1 MIYSKKIIITG
12 SSGFIGLN
20 LIQHLSSQ
28 AYQIDK
34 LNLRNDFWQ
43 SNIGIEYNAIIHLA
57 GKAHDLKN
65 VANPDEYYK
74 VNYELTKQLFD
85 IFLESSASVF
95 VFMSSVKAVADEAVG
110 VLTEEFEANPQTHYG
125 KSKLLAEDYILS
137 KDIPN
142 NKRVFILRPCI
153 IHGPG
158 NKGNLNLLY
167 QLVSKGLPWPL
178 GVFEN
183 KRSFCSIDNVCF
195 VIQQILEQENIPSG
209 IYNLADDQAIST
221 NRLIELIA
229 ISQNK
234 SAKIYTIP
242 KKFII
247 AIAKFGDCL
256 KLPLNSER
264 LEKLT
269 ENFEV
274 SNDKIVKAIG
284 KSLPV
289 CAEDGLMKTFNSFK

>member
-195 VIQQILEQENIPSG
+195 VIQQILNQEDIPSG

-234 SAKIYTIP
+234 FAKIYTIP

-247 AIAKFGDCL
+247 AIAKFGDYL

-289 CAEDGLMKTFNSFK
+289 NAEDGLIRTFNSFK

>member
-1 MIYSKKIIITG
+1 MKVLISG
-12 SSGFIGLN
+12 SSGFVGFN
-20 LIQHLSSQ
+20 LIQFFNKRKLNDF
-28 AYQIDK
+28 IN
-34 LNLRNDFWQ
+34 LNLRNPYWKSQIDEKTQ
-43 SNIGIEYNAIIHLA
+43 AIIHLA
-57 GKAHDLKN
+57 GKAHDVKRVKN
-65 VANPDEYYK
+65 TNEYFE
-74 VNYELTKQLFD
+74 VNTNLTIELFD
-85 IFLESSASVF
+85 AFLSSNCSDFIFF
-95 VFMSSVKAVADEAVG
+95 SSVKAVTDKADSIVK
-110 VLTEEFEANPQTHYG
+110 EEMIPNPQTVYG
-125 KSKLLAEDYILS
+125 QSKLKAEQYLLSQILPES
-137 KDIPN
+137 K
-142 NKRVFILRPCI
+142 RLFIIRPSM

-158 NKGNLNLLY
+158 NKGNLNIIY
-167 QLVSKGLPWPL
+167 SLVTKQFPWPL
-178 GVFEN
+178 GAFEN

-195 VIQQILEQENIPSG
+195 VVNEILENKNIPSG

-242 KKFII
+242 KKFVITLT
-247 AIAKFGDCL
+247 KFGDYL

-269 ENFEV
+269 ENFVV

-289 CAEDGLMKTFNSFK
+289 SAEDGLMRTFNSFK

>member
-195 VIQQILEQENIPSG
+195 VIQQILNQEDIPSG

-234 SAKIYTIP
+234 FAKIYTIP

-247 AIAKFGDCL
+247 AIAKFGDYL
-256 KLPLNSER
+256 KLPLNSEV
-264 LEKLT
+264 E
-269 ENFEV
+269 
-274 SNDKIVKAIG
+274 A
-284 KSLPV
+284 
-289 CAEDGLMKTFNSFK
+289 

>member
-1 MIYSKKIIITG
+1 MINSKKIIITG

-20 LIQHLSSQ
+20 LIQHLSSL

-43 SNIGIEYNAIIHLA
+43 SDIGIEYNAIIHLA

-95 VFMSSVKAVADEAVG
+95 VFMSSVKAVADEVVG

-142 NKRVFILRPCI
+142 NKRVFILRPCM

-195 VIQQILEQENIPSG
+195 VIQQILNKEDIPSG

-234 SAKIYTIP
+234 FAKIYTIP

-247 AIAKFGDCL
+247 TIAKFGDYL

>member
-195 VIQQILEQENIPSG
+195 VIQQILNQEDIPSG

-234 SAKIYTIP
+234 FAKIYTIP